1 MKGKFIVFEGI
12 DGSGKTT
19 QINQLSKWITESN
32 LIPKNKQLVITR
44 EPGGTKLGQS
54 IRSLLLDTSIEK
66 NPDSIT
72 ELLLYAA
79 DRAQHIN
86 EIIRPSLNKGDW
98 VISDRFCG
106 STLAYQGYGRK
117 LDIKLIKDLET
128 IATQGISPDITFL
141 LDITVDESIK
151 RRINIKDDRIE
162 NEGREFLS
170 NVLLGFKKLSEDSY
184 DKKFD
189 IKLLNELSKRR
200 RYKINEG
207 EVIGTHKGAH
217 FFTIGQRKGLSV
229 GGHSQPLFV
238 IDTDVKNNL
247 VYVGEGANHTGLFRK
262 ALEIKKGSGKWIR
275 SDLTIDFD
283 QRMDVLVRIRYRQPL
298 QEAIIY
304 NKKEGFFVVFKN
316 HQSSITSGQFA
327 AWYVG
332 EELIGSGVIN

>member
-44 EPGGTKLGQS
+44 EPGGTKLGHS

-79 DRAQHIN
+79 DRAQHVN
-86 EIIRPSLNKGDW
+86 EIIRPSLQKGNW

-151 RRINIKDDRIE
+151 RRINIKNDRIE

-170 NVLLGFKKLSEDSY
+170 NVLLGFKKLSEDNKWKTISALNS
-184 DKKFD
+184 KEEIISD
-189 IKLLNELSKRR
+189 IKYEINKLL
-200 RYKINEG
+200 
-207 EVIGTHKGAH
+207 
-217 FFTIGQRKGLSV
+217 
-229 GGHSQPLFV
+229 
-238 IDTDVKNNL
+238 KN
-247 VYVGEGANHTGLFRK
+247 K
-262 ALEIKKGSGKWIR
+262 
-275 SDLTIDFD
+275 
-283 QRMDVLVRIRYRQPL
+283 
-298 QEAIIY
+298 
-304 NKKEGFFVVFKN
+304 
-316 HQSSITSGQFA
+316 
-327 AWYVG
+327 
-332 EELIGSGVIN
+332 

>member
-32 LIPKNKQLVITR
+32 LIPKNKQLVVTR

-54 IRSLLLDTSIEK
+54 IRSLLLDTSREK
-66 NPDSIT
+66 SPDSIT

-79 DRAQHIN
+79 DRAQHVN
-86 EIIRPSLNKGDW
+86 EIIRPSLQKGNW

-170 NVLLGFKKLSEDSY
+170 NVLLGFQKLSEDTKWKTISALNS
-184 DKKFD
+184 KEKIISD
-189 IKLLNELSKRR
+189 IKYEINKLL
-200 RYKINEG
+200 
-207 EVIGTHKGAH
+207 
-217 FFTIGQRKGLSV
+217 
-229 GGHSQPLFV
+229 
-238 IDTDVKNNL
+238 KN
-247 VYVGEGANHTGLFRK
+247 K
-262 ALEIKKGSGKWIR
+262 
-275 SDLTIDFD
+275 
-283 QRMDVLVRIRYRQPL
+283 
-298 QEAIIY
+298 
-304 NKKEGFFVVFKN
+304 
-316 HQSSITSGQFA
+316 
-327 AWYVG
+327 
-332 EELIGSGVIN
+332 